1 MISCPDHL
9 LQLRSIKNPRG
20 RATSTISTS
29 TTIWLSCLLALWGPD
44 QTLLTHI
51 KVVTFI
57 ILSRRVLTSQAT
69 NESFANYVLKSDTPR
84 KSVGLAPDS
93 LLQHSG
99 LRRISWLLQL
109 LLNLIGLWIRAPL
122 ITSPLIFKTCPST
135 TTMTEMKISSSV
147 TVKEFLLLIL
157 VPQRL
162 VHLPQPLHSMMFC
175 VHLTLKETSFPFLNS
190 VNKIIHQLNSFL
202 TFFLS
207 RI

>member
-44 QTLLTHI
+44 QTLLIHI

-57 ILSRRVLTSQAT
+57 ILSRRVLTSQAA
-69 NESFANYVLKSDTPR
+69 NELFANYVIKLDTPR
-84 KSVGLAPDS
+84 KSVGLVPDS
-93 LLQHSG
+93 LLHHSG

-147 TVKEFLLLIL
+147 TDLSTGASL
-157 VPQRL
+157 VQGQNKDNIYEWPSTSQITLPTAHSSIAAPVDVWHRRL
-162 VHLPQPLHSMMFC
+162 GHPS
-175 VHLTLKETSFPFLNS
+175 PFIQQKL
-190 VNKIIHQLNSFL
+190 
-202 TFFLS
+202 
-207 RI
+207 